1 MQSFREMIIDR
12 VEYNIEMYKVE
23 LNDYIASVESFDEDD
38 AVNMNACMRNIRD
51 LTILLNNLKEG
62 KTPVNSRVKFM
73 YERVLE
79 EMIRMDS

>member
-23 LNDYIASVESFDEDD
+23 LNDYIVSVESFDEDD
-38 AVNMNACMRNIRD
+38 AVSMNICMRNIRD

-62 KTPVNSRVKFM
+62 KTPVNSRVKIM

-79 EMIRMDS
+79 EMIRLDS